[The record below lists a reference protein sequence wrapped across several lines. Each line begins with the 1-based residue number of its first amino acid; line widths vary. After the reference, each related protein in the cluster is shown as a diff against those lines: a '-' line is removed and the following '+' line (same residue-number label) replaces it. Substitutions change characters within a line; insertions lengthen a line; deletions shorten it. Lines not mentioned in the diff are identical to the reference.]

1 MTHKTNRNERHVSM
15 YMLTSSRFVF
25 DRALILTVSFP
36 GNRTPDLPHVFH
48 DDEDNSSSK
57 PASSIN
63 PPTIRSFVSES
74 VTR

>member
-25 DRALILTVSFP
+25 DRALISTVSFP
-36 GNRTPDLPHVFH
+36 GNRTRNLPRVFTTTRTT
-48 DDEDNSSSK
+48 
-57 PASSIN
+57 PARS
-63 PPTIRSFVSES
+63 PLLPLTRYDSFVCFRLA